1 MHTGKNPSVDA
12 VQARRHAKLSVTNNR
27 QGFTLVELLV
37 VIGIIAI
44 LIGMLLP
51 ALNKAR
57 HQAMLTQCQS
67 NMRQIALGMLQY
79 INENQNH
86 MMIGWIDKGAFGTTT
101 GVPYPDGWG
110 WAGELM
116 FQGYVRSQNYYVNP
130 NSTATPT
137 QTQIST
143 GTVFRCPEDILE
155 TGGNGSYPT
164 DPLNTGYNI
173 SLQGNT
179 PQRYDGAPLHAV
191 VTSYGL
197 NVHNDSTN
205 AASFWY
211 TASGVRTASN
221 QTDMSPFVWFTAVA
235 DLNDP
240 NFTRTLGQI
249 HHSANTIMI
258 METAGTN
265 NPWTASAGYSV
276 NGTAYAITRIGA
288 RHGLKFNT
296 ASNGTNTV
304 SGSDA
309 SFNFAF
315 FDGHVALYPSYPL
328 CTKTEANWLIDPIA
342 NISPAAQR

>member
-1 MHTGKNPSVDA
+1 MQVATNPTVDA
-12 VQARRHAKLSVTNNR
+12 IQTRSNVRSRMTNNR
-27 QGFTLVELLV
+27 RGFTLVELLV

-44 LIGMLLP
+44 LVGLLLP

-57 HQAMLTQCQS
+57 RQAMLAQCQS

-79 INENQNH
+79 TNDNQNH
-86 MMIGWIDKGAFGTTT
+86 IMIGWIDSGKKFGATL
-101 GVPYPDGWG
+101 YPDGWG

-116 FQGYVRSQNYYVNP
+116 YQGYVRSENYYVNP
-130 NSTATPT
+130 NSTVTPT

-179 PQRYDGAPLHAV
+179 PMRYDGAPLHAV

-197 NVHNDSTN
+197 NVHNDSQN
-205 AASFWY
+205 AASSWFLNG
-211 TASGVRTASN
+211 TTRVASN
-221 QTDMSPFVWFTAVA
+221 QTDMTPFVWFTTQAS
-235 DLNDP
+235 DLSDP
-240 NFTRTLGQI
+240 NFTRTMGQI

-276 NGTAYAITRIGA
+276 NGKAYAITRIGA
-288 RHGLKFNT
+288 RHGLKFND

-304 SGSDA
+304 IGSDA

-328 CTKTEANWLIDPIA
+328 CTKSGANWLVDPIA
-342 NISPAAQR
+342 NVSPAAQR